1 MRLLTLLTLITLL
14 AVGCTPETYAPT
26 SKSPPITEEPV
37 QQPTITSEVV
47 TETPTLVLATDTLTP
62 TVETIVDTPT
72 PSTSVCVFPSAHAPL
87 EETFYEDY
95 PHAILDF
102 INAGAT
108 PGELAEVLISRE
120 MTLYEQQLPVI
131 SADLNADGLDD
142 FIVTIVNPEVYP
154 QGHLLIYNC
163 EEGSFILAH
172 IEPSDTAVYAPQV
185 IRILDMN
192 ADGQNELI
200 ISKSSR
206 GAHTSFADI
215 QILSWT
221 GSFFESKLQGSTKDL
236 PSPEAN
242 LTNYNQDEIYELE
255 VVGHGVQSVG
265 AGPPR
270 DIIRLWEYDRDTGYW
285 VLASEIL
292 AASNWR
298 IHALHDA
305 DAAMRRGEYLIA
317 SLLYQQ
323 VMEDESLLDWMDH
336 LLERANLSAYA
347 YFKRVV
353 ATAFQGDLDGA
364 TTLYGQMSLELED
377 TSQYIFVEMTLS
389 FLEGFAVDGQ
399 EGGCVAAHEFAALN
413 EEAIL
418 MPLGS
423 AVYGYSN
430 PDYAPEDICP

>member
-1 MRLLTLLTLITLL
+1 MRLLTLITLIAL
-14 AVGCTPETYAPT
+14 LVVGCSQETYAPT

-37 QQPTITSEVV
+37 QQPSNTSEVV
-47 TETPTLVLATDTLTP
+47 PETPTLVLPTDTPTP
-62 TVETIVDTPT
+62 TVETIVDTP
-72 PSTSVCVFPSAHAPL
+72 PPPTSVCVLPSAHAPL

-95 PHAILDF
+95 PRAILDF

-120 MTLYEQQLPVI
+120 MTLEKQQLPVI
-131 SADLNADGLDD
+131 PADLTADGLDEV
-142 FIVTIVNPEVYP
+142 IVTIVNPEVYP
-154 QGHLLIYNC
+154 QGHMLIYNC
-163 EEGSFILAH
+163 QEGIFMLAH

-185 IRILDMN
+185 IRIVDMN

-200 ISKSSR
+200 ITKSSR

-242 LTNYNQDEIYELE
+242 LTNYDQDEIYELE
-255 VVGHGVQSVG
+255 VVGHGVQSTG

-317 SLLYQQ
+317 GLLYQQ

-399 EGGCVAAHEFAALN
+399 EGGCAAAHEFADLN